1 MNKLYNIGDSFS
13 YGNCIDSYETFADD
27 YKHLSPGDII
37 AQELGY
43 EHVNLASPG
52 LSPDGVLRRLYSNTF
67 EKDSF
72 LLIGIPPENRFQ
84 TVGKDPREQHRD
96 RSHYKGTEYKAR
108 AFMYGPKMETDW
120 FRTQSYL
127 NGGLKEINEVE
138 SSIFNSWFNILLIQK
153 RLQELNLPFVMY
165 NCVYSSLDNETNLR
179 ELNAIKEQINDI
191 NYFQPKH
198 GIKDL
203 VSTNDEFR
211 VASDDSHPNHLCY
224 KEWCKILINYI
235 KKEKII

>member
-13 YGNCIDSYETFADD
+13 YGNCVESYETFAED
-27 YKHLSPGDII
+27 YKHVSPGDII
-37 AQELGY
+37 ARELGY

-138 SSIFNSWFNILLIQK
+138 SSTFNSWLNILLIQK
-153 RLQELNLPFVMY
+153 RLHELNLPFVMY
-165 NCVYSSLDNETNLR
+165 NCVYSSLDNETDLR
-179 ELNAIKEQINDI
+179 ELREIKQQINDI

-203 VSTNDEFR
+203 VSKNDEFR
-211 VASDDSHPNHLCY
+211 IASDDSHPNHLCY

>member
-1 MNKLYNIGDSFS
+1 
-13 YGNCIDSYETFADD
+13 
-27 YKHLSPGDII
+27 
-37 AQELGY
+37 
-43 EHVNLASPG
+43 
-52 LSPDGVLRRLYSNTF
+52 
-67 EKDSF
+67 
-72 LLIGIPPENRFQ
+72 
-84 TVGKDPREQHRD
+84 
-96 RSHYKGTEYKAR
+96 
-108 AFMYGPKMETDW
+108 MYGPKMETDW

-138 SSIFNSWFNILLIQK
+138 SSTFNSWLNILLIQK
-153 RLQELNLPFVMY
+153 RLHELNLPFVMY
-165 NCVYSSLDNETNLR
+165 NCVYSSLDNETDLR
-179 ELNAIKEQINDI
+179 ELREIKQQINDI

-211 VASDDSHPNHLCY
+211 IASDDSHPNHLCY